1 MNFIV
6 RLTSAFLQM
15 RKQRLRGINRVFPSH
30 RVNLL
35 DLLTGKLSKPVLVGC
50 NNQVSATHF
59 QSNVLPTICLPLTH
73 KPFGPGED
81 S

>member
-15 RKQRLRGINRVFPSH
+15 RKQRLRGIRRVFPSH

-35 DLLTGKLSKPVLVGC
+35 DLLTGKLSKPVLVSY
-50 NNQVSATHF
+50 NNQDSATYF